1 VNVSRAAKNLQDL
14 YSVNAVSAGTVGESQ
29 TMPKYIIEIERM
41 PSNFWTWRIKYN
53 SNKRVI
59 CECPTKFSSALEA
72 FAHVT
77 DFSFHMKDLNWK
89 IEYKE

>member
-1 VNVSRAAKNLQDL
+1 
-14 YSVNAVSAGTVGESQ
+14 
-29 TMPKYIIEIERM
+29 M